1 MNNLKLRE
9 AKKRIVRQIMSL
21 VKPHQHNTGYI
32 YKYEP
37 REYVRIWMPRK
48 DRKCVSIPR
57 NLVAT
62 SILGITQEGIAE
74 SAYGGGLLTVYWKG
88 IPIEDL
94 YRIERFVSKKLRT
107 PKSLSDRSESIQ
119 I

>member
-9 AKKRIVRQIMSL
+9 AKKRIVRRIMSL

-32 YKYEP
+32 FRHEP

-48 DRKCVSIPR
+48 DRRCVSIPR

-74 SAYGGGLLTVYWKG
+74 SAYGGGLLTVYWSG

-94 YRIERFVSKKLRT
+94 NRIERFVSQRLDRQKKLFA
-107 PKSLSDRSESIQ
+107 S
-119 I
+119 